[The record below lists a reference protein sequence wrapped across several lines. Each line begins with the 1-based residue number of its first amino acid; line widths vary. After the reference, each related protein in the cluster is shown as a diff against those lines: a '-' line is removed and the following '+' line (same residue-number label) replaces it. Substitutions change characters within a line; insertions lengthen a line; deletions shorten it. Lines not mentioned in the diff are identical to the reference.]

1 MTASFAFAVFL
12 VQRSAESLSLW
23 AGLFLFAGL
32 GAGGVLVWWMFRR
45 SDSDEQDGGSGGGGG
60 LRRGQDKPRTP
71 PPAGPV
77 CWPEF
82 ERQFAEYV
90 AHSKQHTAAR
100 DDAGPGSDRS
110 PSLP

>member
-1 MTASFAFAVFL
+1 MTAPSAIAVFL
-12 VQRSAESLSLW
+12 VQRSAESLSVG
-23 AGLFLFAGL
+23 AAVVLFAGL
-32 GAGGVLVWWMFRR
+32 AVGGMVVWWVIRR

-60 LRRGQDKPRTP
+60 LRRGHDKPRTP

-90 AHSKQHTAAR
+90 SQRDQRMPAR
-100 DDAGPGSDRS
+100 EDAGHTGS
-110 PSLP
+110 

>member
-1 MTASFAFAVFL
+1 MTANVFL

-23 AGLFLFAGL
+23 AGLLVVAGL
-32 GAGGVLVWWMFRR
+32 TLGGVLFWWMIRR

-60 LRRGQDKPRTP
+60 LPRGQDKPRTP

-82 ERQFAEYV
+82 ERQFADYV
-90 AHSKQHTAAR
+90 AQSGQRTGAR
-100 DDAGPGSDRS
+100 DDGGHGSDRS
-110 PSLP
+110 PSLR